1 MDIYVGNLAQQV
13 TDDDLKVRFG
23 AFGQVASARV
33 IKDRVSGA
41 SRGFG
46 FVTMP
51 NNSEGQAA
59 INGLRGKDLKDRE
72 LTVNQARGREGIND
86 RWGRGGPHR

>member
-1 MDIYVGNLAQQV
+1 MEIYVGNLAQQV
-13 TDDDLKVRFG
+13 TDENLKVRFG
-23 AFGQVASARV
+23 AFGQVGSARV

-59 INGLRGKDLKDRE
+59 INGLNGKDLDNRS
-72 LTVNQARGREGIND
+72 LTVNQARGREGMGD
-86 RWGRGGPHR
+86 RGSRGIPHR